1 MTASLEPLASIA
13 VLLVGLTLGSFL
25 NVCIY
30 RLPRGESV
38 VSPRSRCPSCGDP
51 VRAWENV
58 PLLSWLWLRGRCG
71 RCRAPISWRYP
82 AVEALTATT
91 LVVLW
96 RALGPGASF
105 AVAAPFA
112 LALIVLF
119 FTDWDHHLLP
129 DAVTLG
135 GFGAALVAA
144 WWNPFLGDPGWPRL
158 VAAVVGS
165 AAGSGALWAV
175 GALYKRFRGA
185 EGMGMGDVK
194 LMAFVGAVTGPAGVA
209 ATLFFGSIVGAI
221 VGLALIPLRG
231 GSLKTELPFGCFL
244 APAAL
249 GALFWGRD
257 ALQAYRAAF
266 GMGP

>member
-105 AVAAPFA
+105 A
-112 LALIVLF
+112 
-119 FTDWDHHLLP
+119 
-129 DAVTLG
+129 
-135 GFGAALVAA
+135 GACSH
-144 WWNPFLGDPGWPRL
+144 WRR
-158 VAAVVGS
+158 
-165 AAGSGALWAV
+165 AGRSDGH
-175 GALYKRFRGA
+175 RC
-185 EGMGMGDVK
+185 D
-194 LMAFVGAVTGPAGVA
+194 
-209 ATLFFGSIVGAI
+209 
-221 VGLALIPLRG
+221 
-231 GSLKTELPFGCFL
+231 
-244 APAAL
+244 
-249 GALFWGRD
+249 
-257 ALQAYRAAF
+257 
-266 GMGP
+266 